1 MFETL
6 VEGGVATVTMCR
18 PPVNALSEEW
28 GDAFVGLLD
37 ELAVNAAW
45 SVLHLRSS
53 QKVFAAGADLAQIH
67 SWTRQRAPARR
78 LSHYIARLQAAFQR
92 LESLP
97 QVVLAEIGGAALGGG
112 LELALACDLRIAAV
126 EARLGL
132 PEVGLGLIPG
142 LGGTQR
148 LTRLCGAGVAGRLI
162 LGAEVVDGPTAREL
176 GLVQWAVPRSAIA
189 DEAVAIARRLAALP
203 APALRAAKELIKA
216 AATPGNTGFA
226 LERELGGQL
235 LETPEARSLIVA
247 FLRRSGKVVDDP
259 VDMPLP

>member
-1 MFETL
+1 MFETSIQD
-6 VEGGVATVTMCR
+6 GVATVTLCR

-28 GDAFVGLLD
+28 GTAFEQVLD
-37 ELAVNAAW
+37 ELGASAAW
-45 SVLHLRSS
+45 SVLHLRSN

-67 SWTRQRAPARR
+67 AWTTERAPARR
-78 LSHYIARLQAAFQR
+78 LSSYIARLQAVFQR
-92 LESLP
+92 LENLP

-112 LELALACDLRIAAV
+112 LELALSCDLRIAAA
-126 EARLGL
+126 EAKLGL

-162 LGAEVVDGPTAREL
+162 LGAEVVDGTTAREL
-176 GLVQWAVPRSAIA
+176 GLVQWAVPRSSIA
-189 DEAVAIARRLAALP
+189 DDAGALARRIAALP

-216 AATPGNTGFA
+216 ASSPPTTGFA

-235 LETPEARSLIVA
+235 IDTPEARALIVA
-247 FLRRSGKVVDDP
+247 FLRRSGKVVEAAAEL
-259 VDMPLP
+259 PLL

>member
-6 VEGGVATVTMCR
+6 IEGGIATVTMCR

-28 GDAFVGLLD
+28 GDAFDRLLD
-37 ELAVNAAW
+37 DLAANAAW

-67 SWTRQRAPARR
+67 SWTTQRAPARR
-78 LSHYIARLQAAFQR
+78 LSQYIARLQAVFQR
-92 LESLP
+92 LENLP
-97 QVVLAEIGGAALGGG
+97 QVVLAEIAGAALGGG
-112 LELALACDLRIAAV
+112 LELALSCDLRIAAV
-126 EARLGL
+126 EAKLGL

-162 LGAEVVDGPTAREL
+162 LGAEVVDGSAAREL
-176 GLVQWAVPRSAIA
+176 GLVQWAVPRSTIA

-216 AATPGNTGFA
+216 AAVPSNAGFA

-235 LETPEARSLIVA
+235 LDTREARALIVA
-247 FLRRSGKVVDDP
+247 FLRRSGKVVEDVADL
-259 VDMPLP
+259 PLL

>member
-6 VEGGVATVTMCR
+6 IQDGVATVALCR

-28 GDAFVGLLD
+28 GAAFEQVLNGLAADAS
-37 ELAVNAAW
+37 W

-67 SWTRQRAPARR
+67 AWTAQHAPARR
-78 LSHYIARLQAAFQR
+78 LSQYIARLQAVFQR

-112 LELALACDLRIAAV
+112 LELALACDLRMAAA
-126 EARLGL
+126 EAKLGL

-162 LGAEVVDGPTAREL
+162 LGAEVVDGATAREL
-176 GLVQWAVPRSAIA
+176 GLVQWCVPRSSIA
-189 DEAVAIARRLAALP
+189 DEAASLARRLAALP
-203 APALRAAKELIKA
+203 APALRAAKELIRA
-216 AATPGNTGFA
+216 ASTPPATGFA

-235 LETPEARSLIVA
+235 LDTSEARALIVA
-247 FLRRSGKVVDDP
+247 FLRRSGKLE
-259 VDMPLP
+259 LPQP

>member
-1 MFETL
+1 MFETSIQD
-6 VEGGVATVTMCR
+6 GVATVTLCR

-28 GDAFVGLLD
+28 GAAFEQVLDGLAADAG
-37 ELAVNAAW
+37 W

-67 SWTRQRAPARR
+67 AWTAQRAPARR
-78 LSHYIARLQAAFQR
+78 LSQYIARLQAVFQR
-92 LESLP
+92 LEGLP

-112 LELALACDLRIAAV
+112 MELALACDLRIAAA
-126 EARLGL
+126 EAKLGL

-162 LGAEVVDGPTAREL
+162 LGAEVVDGSTAREL
-176 GLVQWAVPRSAIA
+176 GLVQWCVPRSSIA
-189 DEAVAIARRLAALP
+189 DEAAALARRVAALP

-216 AATPGNTGFA
+216 ASTPPVTGFA

-235 LETPEARSLIVA
+235 LDTPEARALIVA
-247 FLRRSGKVVDDP
+247 FLRRSGRVVDD
-259 VDMPLP
+259 VAELPQP